1 MTRTPDVQASTTLPR
16 RGCLAALGAF
26 AALAAGCSATRA
38 LDLLVPRDSY
48 RGEPG
53 LAYGPDPR
61 HRLDAYLPLQATGP
75 VPLVLFFY
83 GGSWSSGD
91 RADYRFVGEAL
102 ASAGVATL
110 VADYR
115 LSPAVGWREIL
126 ADCALAAAWAQ
137 AQAARLGAE
146 RLYLMGHSAGAYNAA
161 MLALDPRWLA
171 PHGLRPAQLAGW
183 IGIAGPYDFLPIGSR
198 VVQRAFGWP
207 GTPADSQPIVHARAD
222 APPALL
228 LAAASDGV
236 VDPRRNTLGLAQALE
251 RAGAPVRARL
261 YEGLNHATAIG
272 ALAAP
277 LRRLAPLREDVLAF
291 TRTGHRAGAA

>member
-1 MTRTPDVQASTTLPR
+1 MHPPTSFPR

-26 AALAAGCSATRA
+26 AALASGCSATRA

-53 LAYGPDPR
+53 LAYGPEPR
-61 HRLDAYLPLQATGP
+61 HRLDAYLPLQAGAGP
-75 VPLVLFFY
+75 RPLVLFFY

-126 ADCALAAAWAQ
+126 ADCALATAWAR
-137 AQAARLGAE
+137 AQAARLGAD
-146 RLYLMGHSAGAYNAA
+146 RLFLMGHSAGAYNAA
-161 MLALDPRWLA
+161 MLALDARWLA
-171 PHGLRPAQLAGW
+171 SVDMAPAQLAGW
-183 IGIAGPYDFLPIGSR
+183 TGIAGPYDFLPIGSP

-207 GTPADSQPIVHARAD
+207 ATPLDSQPIVHARAD

-236 VDPRRNTLGLAQALE
+236 VDPRRNTLGLAQAL
-251 RAGAPVRARL
+251 RQAGAPVRTRL

-272 ALAAP
+272 ALAPP
-277 LRRLAPLREDVLAF
+277 LRRLAPLREDVLDFA
-291 TRTGHRAGAA
+291 RTGHPGGAT